1 MAPGYSAI
9 VKQASCDMYCTVQCV
24 QLKKKNTQGYKVK
37 FRKSFLNLP
46 SHKGWGESAL
56 SNKLHSVSCKVQIVK
71 EDPDP
76 QKLLEVSHWQQ
87 HAPGFIWPLRVALGV
102 CVVFSAMRNSQ
113 PSHRVLTHLEQGHY
127 MHQAVWL
134 SLQHGQH
141 ASPHDK
147 KVTGMD
153 KDIITDFI
161 CKTSNCSA

>member
-1 MAPGYSAI
+1 MCSLRHNGSRLQCHSETGKLWHVLHSAMCPI
-9 VKQASCDMYCTVQCV
+9 K
-24 QLKKKNTQGYKVK
+24 KKKNTQGYKVK

-134 SLQHGQH
+134 SLPQK
-141 ASPHDK
+141 SSE
-147 KVTGMD
+147 M
-153 KDIITDFI
+153 F
-161 CKTSNCSA
+161 